1 MMFKKNKSTAPSGQ
15 KNIPAHI
22 GIIMDGNG
30 RWAQRRG
37 LPRTAGHRK
46 GADTLE
52 KIIEYCDKIGVK
64 AVTAYAFSTE
74 NWSRPQFEVDA
85 IMDMLYN
92 YLLQAD
98 KKFGGRNIRFRVI
111 GDLSVFDEKFMA
123 AINHA
128 EEITRKND
136 GIIFNIALN
145 YGGRREIAQ
154 AARCAAQDVADGK
167 IEPSE
172 IDEDY
177 LARYMYLHDC
187 PPVDLIIRPSGA
199 LRLSNFLLWESAYAE
214 LWFSDICWPDFN
226 ERALDRAVED
236 FGRRNRRFGNVE

>member
-1 MMFKKNKSTAPSGQ
+1 MWFRSEKSKTQSENKVV
-15 KNIPAHI
+15 PAHI

-30 RWAQRRG
+30 RWAQKRS
-37 LPRTAGHRK
+37 LPRTAGHKK

-52 KIIEYCDKIGVK
+52 KIIEYSDKIGIK

-74 NWSRPQFEVDA
+74 NWSRPKTEVDA
-85 IMDMLYN
+85 IMNMLYN

-123 AINHA
+123 AIRHA
-128 EEITRKND
+128 EEITQENN

-145 YGGRREIAQ
+145 YGGRREIAHAAQ
-154 AARCAAQDVADGK
+154 LAARDAVDGK
-167 IEPSE
+167 IAPDK

-177 LARYMYLHDC
+177 LAQYMYLKDC
-187 PPVDLIIRPSGA
+187 PPVDLIIRPSGEY
-199 LRLSNFLLWESAYAE
+199 RISNFLLWESAYSE
-214 LWFSDICWPDFN
+214 LWFSNTYWPDFS
-226 ERALDRAVED
+226 ERDLDRAVED
-236 FGRRNRRFGNVE
+236 FAKRNRRFGNV